1 MIVSTMISGH
11 RTLALL
17 AEALEEE
24 QAAEKADLFLDVSL
38 FCADGD
44 AMAGRPVRRCEQRL
58 LHSSSCEQATRWPG

>member
-17 AEALEEE
+17 AEALEE

-44 AMAGRPVRRCEQRL
+44 LMAGRPVARCEQRL

>member
-44 AMAGRPVRRCEQRL
+44 AMAGRLCGAVNSVSFTAP
-58 LHSSSCEQATRWPG
+58 A